1 MNDEDCVNSKIVK
14 KRGDEDVFV
23 VRVDKRGR
31 ITIPLPIRQR
41 LGIVPGDV
49 VFLEIQGNTIVLKKV
64 IKKAMEK
71 ARRRYGS
78 LLKKLAE

>member
-1 MNDEDCVNSKIVK
+1 MRDEDGVNSKIVK

-49 VFLEIQGNTIVLKKV
+49 VSLEIQGNTIVLKKV

-71 ARRRYGS
+71 AHRRYGS